1 MLRRNVGRLDRTLR
15 LLVGFSLVP
24 TALFAL
30 RGADGNM
37 NMVGVLFLVA
47 AFAVM
52 PILTGLTGFCPAYL
66 PFGVSTVS
74 GGSDVA
80 EPLKD

>member
-30 RGADGNM
+30 RGAEGNLTGI
-37 NMVGVLFLVA
+37 VVA

>member
-15 LLVGFSLVP
+15 LLVGLSLIPVG
-24 TALFAL
+24 LFAL
-30 RGADGNM
+30 QGAAGSLTGI
-37 NMVGVLFLVA
+37 VVT

-52 PILTGLTGFCPAYL
+52 PILTGLTGFCPGYL

-74 GGSDVA
+74 DDHVRSPTG
-80 EPLKD
+80 